1 MEEASIVVSDSGEIL
16 SPKYAPE
23 IIDPAIHPSLNPCAL
38 PIPISAIPIVAIVV
52 HELPVM
58 TEISAQMIQVDA
70 RKKSG

>member
-23 IIDPAIHPSLNPCAL
+23 IIAPAIHPSLNPCAL

-70 RKKSG
+70 RKKLG